1 MRMYRKT
8 VSLTKEQASAQRGW
22 VLVDAKDQ
30 TLGRLSTRVATLL
43 RGKHKPDWTPHVDN
57 GDYVVV
63 INAERIVLTGRKLSD
78 KKYYRHSGYPGHL
91 KEVNAGRIWKQPSR
105 ARDRTTLAGML
116 PKNKWRACCKKH
128 SKCNA
133 RDKHPHERN
142 NRSDS
147 SWTELQRF

>member
-1 MRMYRKT
+1 MYQKT
-8 VSLTKEQASAQRGW
+8 VSLTKEQANAQRGW

-57 GDYVVV
+57 GEYVVV

-91 KEVNAGRIWKQPSR
+91 KEVSAGRMLETHPERVIEHAVR
-105 ARDRTTLAGML
+105 GML
-116 PKNKWRACCKKH
+116 PKNKLGRSLLQKLKVYAG
-128 SKCNA
+128 
-133 RDKHPHERN
+133 DKHPHEA
-142 NRSDS
+142 
-147 SWTELQRF
+147 QRPEPIQLD

>member
-8 VSLTKEQASAQRGW
+8 VSLTKEQANAQRGW

-57 GDYVVV
+57 GEYVVV

-91 KEVNAGRIWKQPSR
+91 KEVSAGRMLETHPERVIEHAVR
-105 ARDRTTLAGML
+105 GML
-116 PKNKWRACCKKH
+116 PKNKLGRSLLQKLKVYAG
-128 SKCNA
+128 
-133 RDKHPHERN
+133 DKHPHQAQQPEAI
-142 NRSDS
+142 
-147 SWTELQRF
+147 ELD

>member
-8 VSLTKEQASAQRGW
+8 VSLTKEQANAQRGW

-57 GDYVVV
+57 GEYVVV

-91 KEVNAGRIWKQPSR
+91 KEVSAGRMLETHPERVIEHAVR
-105 ARDRTTLAGML
+105 GML
-116 PKNKWRACCKKH
+116 PKNKLGRSLLQKLKVYAGE
-128 SKCNA
+128 
-133 RDKHPHERN
+133 KHPHEAQRPEAI
-142 NRSDS
+142 
-147 SWTELQRF
+147 ELD

>member
-8 VSLTKEQASAQRGW
+8 VSLTKEKANAQRGW

-57 GDYVVV
+57 GEYVVI
-63 INAERIVLTGRKLSD
+63 INAERIILTGRKLTE

-91 KEVNAGRIWKQPSR
+91 KEVSAERMLETHPERVIEHAVR
-105 ARDRTTLAGML
+105 GML
-116 PKNKWRACCKKH
+116 PK
-128 SKCNA
+128 SKLGRSLLQKLKVYA
-133 RDKHPHERN
+133 GEKHPHEAQCPEVIQF
-142 NRSDS
+142 D
-147 SWTELQRF
+147 

>member
-1 MRMYRKT
+1 MRMYQKT
-8 VSLTKEQASAQRGW
+8 VSLTKEKANAQRGW

-57 GDYVVV
+57 GEYVVI

-91 KEVNAGRIWKQPSR
+91 KEVSAGRMLETHPERVIEHAVR
-105 ARDRTTLAGML
+105 GML
-116 PKNKWRACCKKH
+116 PKNKLGRSLLQKLKVYAG
-128 SKCNA
+128 
-133 RDKHPHERN
+133 DKHPHEA
-142 NRSDS
+142 
-147 SWTELQRF
+147 QRPEPIQLD

>member
-8 VSLTKEQASAQRGW
+8 VSLTKEKANAQRGW

-57 GDYVVV
+57 GEYVVI
-63 INAERIVLTGRKLSD
+63 INAERIVLTGRKLTE

-91 KEVNAGRIWKQPSR
+91 KEVSAGRMLETHPERVIEHAVR
-105 ARDRTTLAGML
+105 GML
-116 PKNKWRACCKKH
+116 PK
-128 SKCNA
+128 SKLGRSLLQKLKVYA
-133 RDKHPHERN
+133 GEKHPHEAQCPEVIQF
-142 NRSDS
+142 D
-147 SWTELQRF
+147 

>member
-1 MRMYRKT
+1 MYQKT
-8 VSLTKEQASAQRGW
+8 VSLTKEKANAQRGW

-57 GDYVVV
+57 GEYVVV

-91 KEVNAGRIWKQPSR
+91 KEVSAGRMLETHPERVIEHAVR
-105 ARDRTTLAGML
+105 GML
-116 PKNKWRACCKKH
+116 PKNKLGRSLLQKLKVYAG
-128 SKCNA
+128 
-133 RDKHPHERN
+133 DKHPHEA
-142 NRSDS
+142 
-147 SWTELQRF
+147 QRPEPIQLD

>member
-1 MRMYRKT
+1 MRMYQKT
-8 VSLTKEQASAQRGW
+8 VSLTKEKANAQRGW

-57 GDYVVV
+57 GEYVVV

-91 KEVNAGRIWKQPSR
+91 KEVSAGRMLETHPERVIEHAVR
-105 ARDRTTLAGML
+105 GML
-116 PKNKWRACCKKH
+116 PKNKLGRSLLQKLKVYAG
-128 SKCNA
+128 
-133 RDKHPHERN
+133 DKHPHEA
-142 NRSDS
+142 
-147 SWTELQRF
+147 QRPEPIQLD

>member
-8 VSLTKEQASAQRGW
+8 VSLTKEKANAQRGW

-57 GDYVVV
+57 GEYVVI
-63 INAERIVLTGRKLSD
+63 INAERIILTGRKLTE

-91 KEVNAGRIWKQPSR
+91 KEVSAERMLETHPERVIEHAVR
-105 ARDRTTLAGML
+105 GML
-116 PKNKWRACCKKH
+116 PK
-128 SKCNA
+128 SKLGRSLLQKLKVYA
-133 RDKHPHERN
+133 GDKHPHEAQCPEAIQF
-142 NRSDS
+142 D
-147 SWTELQRF
+147 

>member
-63 INAERIVLTGRKLSD
+63 VNAERIVLTGRKLSD

-91 KEVNAGRIWKQPSR
+91 KEVNAGRMLETHPERVIEHAVR
-105 ARDRTTLAGML
+105 GML
-116 PKNKWRACCKKH
+116 PKNKLGRALLQKLKVY
-128 SKCNA
+128 A
-133 RDKHPHERN
+133 GDKHPHEAQQPEAIQL
-142 NRSDS
+142 D
-147 SWTELQRF
+147 

>member
-1 MRMYRKT
+1 MYRKT
-8 VSLTKEQASAQRGW
+8 ASLTKEQANAQRGW

-57 GDYVVV
+57 GEYVVV

-91 KEVNAGRIWKQPSR
+91 KEISAGRMLETHPERVIER
-105 ARDRTTLAGML
+105 AVRGML
-116 PKNKWRACCKKH
+116 PKNKLGRSLLQKLKVYAG
-128 SKCNA
+128 
-133 RDKHPHERN
+133 DKHPHEAQQPEAIQL
-142 NRSDS
+142 D
-147 SWTELQRF
+147 